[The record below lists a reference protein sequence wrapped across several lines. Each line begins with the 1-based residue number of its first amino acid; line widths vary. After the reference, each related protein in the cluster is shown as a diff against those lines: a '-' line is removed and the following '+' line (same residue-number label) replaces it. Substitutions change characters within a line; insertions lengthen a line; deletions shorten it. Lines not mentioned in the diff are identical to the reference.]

1 MIQISD
7 MEINTNITLDN
18 IKSSFFKEEE
28 KKVDHN
34 DIVVLDAN
42 IKAAGNNLLDI
53 LAYLNSMGYFI
64 IYECKG
70 TKTDRAVFGKAYE
83 HISCLKMNEKELEFF
98 LKTLKEQG

>member
-7 MEINTNITLDN
+7 MEVNKIITLDN
-18 IKSSFFKEEE
+18 IKQCFFNEEE
-28 KKVDHN
+28 KKANSN

-42 IKAAGNNLLDI
+42 ISAKGDNLVDI
-53 LAYLNSMGYFI
+53 LRYLNTFGYFI

-83 HISCLKMNEKELEFF
+83 HISCLKMN
-98 LKTLKEQG
+98 